1 MVSDRALDLAVAQH
15 IITAE
20 QASRLRTLDAADSDA
35 DAERLRFVSGFGDIF
50 VALGIG
56 LFLVPAGL
64 IADIYGGDLVRWLTI
79 AALAWLL
86 AEFFTRRRRMALPSI
101 VLLVVFMTSG
111 FETARLFFDAVGE
124 RGAIIRAAP
133 ATAQLLRNEIAGPIG
148 VASWSD
154 WSPHPGSMLAAALI
168 TVVLGVFH
176 YWRFRVPITVAAG
189 TAALC
194 LAVVAGARLA
204 FPDLPAFA
212 IRGLILVCGVLVFL
226 LAMRFDMSDLTRV
239 TRRTDI
245 AFWLHLLAAPLI
257 VHPLIGA
264 ISHGSESLDMA
275 QALETLLVFLGL
287 GAVAVLI
294 DRRALLVS
302 GLAYA
307 GFALLAIIRQAG
319 LTDMQAPMT
328 ALALGAFVLAISAFW
343 RPLRSAFL
351 RRLPAWLA
359 ERVPHPVVVST

>member
-1 MVSDRALDLAVAQH
+1 MMSDRALDLAVAQQ

-20 QASRLRTLDAADSDA
+20 QATRLRALDAADSDA
-35 DAERLRFVSGFGDIF
+35 DAERLRFVSGFGDLF

-64 IADIYGGDLVRWLTI
+64 IAGVYGGDLVRWATI

-86 AEFFTRRRRMALPSI
+86 AEFFTRKRRMALPSI
-101 VLLVVFMTSG
+101 VLLVVYMASG
-111 FETARLFFDAVGE
+111 FQAARFFLDAVAE
-124 RGAIIRAAP
+124 SAP
-133 ATAQLLRNEIAGPIG
+133 IMGTASATAQHLHSEIAGAIG
-148 VASWSD
+148 ASSGWY
-154 WSPHPGSMLAAALI
+154 WGPHPASILSAALI

-176 YWRFRVPITVAAG
+176 YWRFRVPITIAAG

-204 FPDLPAFA
+204 FPDLPALA
-212 IRGLILVCGVLVFL
+212 SRGLILVCGVLVFL

-239 TRRTDI
+239 SRRTDI

-264 ISHGSESLDMA
+264 ITNGSESLDMA

-287 GAVAVLI
+287 GAIAVLI

-302 GLAYA
+302 GLVYA

-319 LTDMQAPMT
+319 LTDMQAPIT

-343 RPLRSAFL
+343 RPLRSAFV
-351 RRLPAWLA
+351 RQLPSWLA
-359 ERVPHPVVVST
+359 ERVPHPVVAST